1 MPRVSARVSDELA
14 EQLEQI
20 AVDKP
25 KSEILREGLRQIVD
39 ADDDD
44 PEPPEEALELL
55 RERFGNGSVELN
67 AVESTLA
74 SELNMPKQSIR
85 PTILSPLRRS
95 GQIAVIQKIH
105 TSHVVIRDD

>member
-14 EQLEQI
+14 EQLEEI
-20 AVDKP
+20 ADGKP
-25 KSEILREGLRQIVD
+25 KSEIVRKGLRQIVE
-39 ADDDD
+39 ADDD
-44 PEPPEEALELL
+44 PEPTDEALKLL
-55 RERFGNGSVELN
+55 RKRFGTGSVELN

-74 SELNMPKQSIR
+74 SEMNMPKQSIR

-95 GQIAVIQKIH
+95 GQIAVIQQIH